1 MVVQLRKPLWRR
13 EKYHLRQIDINQKYF
28 PRAYF
33 WMNNAEQAAVS
44 ALSLCHHSETPP
56 GEDCLQTYQ
65 SWQKWLFSSKSQDD
79 TTTNSIHIGDNSG
92 SLLYQISALDLKGV
106 ACFHQ
111 PPQQP
116 QTQGFE
122 FRAHYTLIRFELL
135 TVLKSKLIRTFQEGD
150 KSSAVNRSNT
160 KASDQHTTANKEA
173 NNVRIMGEGG
183 EKMTS

>member
-1 MVVQLRKPLWRR
+1 
-13 EKYHLRQIDINQKYF
+13 
-28 PRAYF
+28 
-33 WMNNAEQAAVS
+33 MNNAEQAAVA

-65 SWQKWLFSSKSQDD
+65 SRQKWHFSSKSQDD
-79 TTTNSIHIGDNSG
+79 TTTNSIHISDNSG
-92 SLLYQISALDLKGV
+92 SLLYQISALDLKGI

-116 QTQGFE
+116 QPQGFE
-122 FRAHYTLIRFELL
+122 FRAHYTLIQFELL

-183 EKMTS
+183 EKMIS